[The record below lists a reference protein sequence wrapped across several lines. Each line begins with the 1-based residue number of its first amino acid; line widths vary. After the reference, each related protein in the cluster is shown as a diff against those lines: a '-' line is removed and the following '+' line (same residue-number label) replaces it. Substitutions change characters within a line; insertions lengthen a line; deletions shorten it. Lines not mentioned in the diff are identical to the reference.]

1 MSSAREPNLRA
12 SSDIR
17 SSGKPSGQKSSKVRA
32 SRESHQSSR
41 SSGGKSSGIRSSRTG
56 AHSGSKKA
64 YGSEASGSHRMI
76 VRDEDGN
83 DVTPLSLLAS
93 SESKSKCVHQN
104 DPTQPPILIS

>member
-1 MSSAREPNLRA
+1 MSSKEPNLKA
-12 SSDIR
+12 SADHR
-17 SSGKPSGQKSSKVRA
+17 SSGKPSGHKSSSKVRA
-32 SRESHQSSR
+32 SRDSHQSSR

-93 SESKSKCVHQN
+93 SDSKSK
-104 DPTQPPILIS
+104 